1 MAARNEAARI
11 LAQFEVFDRYDPERD
26 EFPDAIVADRSKS
39 LATVGAQFVAFAHSN
54 QVLLPILRRLKFF
67 PKSAG
72 NALIHLSQMRPAGV
86 SNGDVR
92 QEIMRQ
98 LRLGRRFGH
107 VRD

>member
-11 LAQFEVFDRYDPERD
+11 LAQFEELDHYDPERD
-26 EFPDAIVADRSKS
+26 EFPDNLVTDRSKS

-54 QVLLPILRRLKFF
+54 QVLLPVLHKLKFS
-67 PKSAG
+67 PQAAG
-72 NALIHLSQMRPAGV
+72 NALIHLSQMTPASVG
-86 SNGDVR
+86 NGDVR
-92 QEIMRQ
+92 QQIMRQ